1 MRATNNKAMNNK
13 SIERNSH
20 VWHAGRWIM
29 LLIGITAAVVIG
41 VILLSCTRH
50 SNFPVVNL
58 ITNNGTHIR
67 IN

>member
-1 MRATNNKAMNNK
+1 MNNK
-13 SIERNSH
+13 SIERKTH
-20 VWHAGRWIM
+20 ARHAGRWII

-41 VILLSCTRH
+41 VILLSCSRN
-50 SNFPVVNL
+50 SDLPVVNL